1 MKIDELDEMAADLKL
16 CSISEP
22 PNNDEQGET
31 ALKDHDDM
39 DSTCPDD
46 SQLAQQQDT
55 TASLQKP
62 KQRIRRT
69 FTTYQW
75 LTLMGGGSTKA
86 IRDHQ

>member
-1 MKIDELDEMAADLKL
+1 MAANLKL

-22 PNNDEQGET
+22 PDNDEQGET
-31 ALKDHDDM
+31 TFQDHDDM
-39 DSTCPDD
+39 DQTCLDD
-46 SQLAQQQDT
+46 SQLAQQQQDT
-55 TASLQKP
+55 TALPQKT

-75 LTLMGGGSTKA
+75 LTLMGGSGAKA